1 MLRTL
6 LIMGFSLGIFLVSAL
21 IMYGAWLALGELAP
35 LTRGIISLFF
45 WIFAFSGST
54 YLFWKVIERMTVME
68 VVR

>member
-21 IMYGAWLALGELAP
+21 IMYGTWLALAGLAP
-35 LTRGIISLFF
+35 LTRGMISLFF

-54 YLFWKVIERMTVME
+54 YLFWKAIERMTVME